1 MDMTLMMIG
10 AKMINLKINEIM
22 NLMNSIEYGFKD
34 KNGKNIINTDSQKW
48 DNEFD
53 KFYYLQTPDELLKSK
68 CGVCWDQ
75 VELERKLFED
85 NNIKI
90 KTYFIYIVENDMLP
104 SHTFLTYENNNKYYW
119 FEHSWGTY
127 KGIHEYGNKLE
138 LLLDVKKKFINEH
151 NYVSENSFLYI
162 YEYQKPKEHI
172 TCNEFYKYIETQKL
186 IKTNKPLYFYHL
198 INKDADM
205 TNGIISLQYMYNN
218 KMFELFD
225 KNVFKYKDRIL
236 NDWKIEKYKGKV
248 DLTREEY
255 LDALNIF
262 RGKYGTNYI
271 YFFRYAPYKMLGNK
285 INELSKYKD
294 IYRIN
299 INDEEVQKHII
310 DIFYGYDMSN
320 SDNKL
325 LDKKYYEDIT
335 KEEYFSKYDDSI
347 IMNFSKLNHISIS
360 FKNGNCPLEFL
371 EKVNWE

>member
-48 DNEFD
+48 NNEFD

-205 TNGIISLQYMYNN
+205 TNGIISLEYMYNN

-225 KNVFKYKDRIL
+225 KNVCKYKDRIL

>member
-1 MDMTLMMIG
+1 MDITLMMIG
-10 AKMINLKINEIM
+10 VKMINLKINEIM
-22 NLMNSIEYGFKD
+22 NLMNSVEYGFKD

-205 TNGIISLQYMYNN
+205 TNGIISLEYMYNN

-225 KNVFKYKDRIL
+225 KNVCKYKDRIL